1 MTTCKHWRHYWKI
14 IVLYVQLMLMMFRTL
29 ATVINCPQ
37 KVQEINF
44 TESKKIVS
52 LSLFAP
58 LPTIYGQSCDGLNLT
73 VSFPVK
79 EIEWNRNIQQLELTT
94 KDLSGRSQKCVIRVR
109 TKGINII
116 YNNSSSYSSLRTVAY
131 GFFLTISLKINT

>member
-1 MTTCKHWRHYWKI
+1 
-14 IVLYVQLMLMMFRTL
+14 MLMMFRTL

-37 KVQEINF
+37 KVLEINF

-73 VSFPVK
+73 MGQLHLSEIGVRRYAPV
-79 EIEWNRNIQQLELTT
+79 T
-94 KDLSGRSQKCVIRVR
+94 
-109 TKGINII
+109 
-116 YNNSSSYSSLRTVAY
+116 A
-131 GFFLTISLKINT
+131 